1 MSRKIVVDPSKLKT
15 AADKIDGMAAEYEKQ
30 YNQLF
35 NEVDGMGAAWKG
47 ADNTAYVTQIKGFMD
62 DFQKMR
68 KLMTDYSEFL
78 KQSAQVYQKAQDDIV
93 AGAKSLRN

>member
-1 MSRKIVVDPSKLKT
+1 MSRKIVVEPSRLEEAASKIDSQ
-15 AADKIDGMAAEYEKQ
+15 AADYEKQ

-47 ADNTAYVTQIKGFMD
+47 ADNMAFVTQIKGFTD

-68 KLMTDYSEFL
+68 KLMMDYSEFL
-78 KQSAQVYQKAQDDIV
+78 KQSAKVYRQTQSETISQ
-93 AGAKSLRN
+93 AKTLRN